1 MKVQLIVVGRVRG
14 ALAEVIHDYEA
25 RLQHYFRFDVVEV
38 EAGAGGRADPAAVMQ
53 AEAERIEAR
62 LDAGAEVVVLDRR
75 GKEWSSRQ
83 LAAYFEER
91 ALHGLRPVALV
102 IGGAWGLP
110 DEFRQ
115 RAIRQWSLGAMTL
128 PHELARLIVTEQ
140 LYRAGTILRNEPY
153 HKGDD
158 A

>member
-1 MKVQLIVVGRVRG
+1 
-14 ALAEVIHDYEA
+14 
-25 RLQHYFRFDVVEV
+25 
-38 EAGAGGRADPAAVMQ
+38 
-53 AEAERIEAR
+53 
-62 LDAGAEVVVLDRR
+62 
-75 GKEWSSRQ
+75 

-91 ALHGLRPVALV
+91 ALHGLGPVALV

-110 DEFRQ
+110 DEFRK